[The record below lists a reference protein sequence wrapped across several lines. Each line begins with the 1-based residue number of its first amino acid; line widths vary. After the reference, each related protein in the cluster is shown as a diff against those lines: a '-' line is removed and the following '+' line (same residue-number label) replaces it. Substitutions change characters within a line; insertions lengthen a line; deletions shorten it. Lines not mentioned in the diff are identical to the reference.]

1 MKTTITKQLEGP
13 KWLLL
18 FLFVL
23 LMQQAVAQ
31 ESRVVTGTITD
42 ERGSPIPGVNIK
54 VKNSTQSAVSGAN
67 GSYSITVPEGRN
79 ILVLS
84 YIGYKSREEAIIG
97 RTVVNASLTP
107 EPKSLNEVV
116 VIGYGTQRRETVTG
130 SIATVKAEDFNGGMI
145 TDPMAL
151 IAGKVA
157 GLSITRPSGSDPN
170 ATADFSLRGP
180 ATVEG
185 NSQPLI
191 VIDGVPG
198 GDLQTIAPADIA
210 SIDILKDGSAAA
222 IYGSRATA
230 GVIIVTTKKG
240 TPGRTTVTYN
250 GSFSTDRI
258 AKRYE
263 VLNAEQYRQLATER
277 DVLDDGGAS
286 TDWFNEV
293 TRTPISNSHNLS
305 FSGGSEK
312 TTYYASV
319 NYRNFQG
326 MDQSTNREF
335 LNGTFRLNSKALN
348 DKLDLSVLLTNSFDN
363 KSFANYG
370 AIAQS
375 LNMNPTY
382 PVRNPDGTFFENPDI
397 PFQLQWNPVGNLN
410 NNINRSREKRMLGTM
425 SLGYQIIEGLKANL
439 TYSLIKNDYFS
450 GSFSNNQDFFQQ
462 QSGKGGQASRAENDL
477 TNNIFEGTLSYSK
490 KIDKHDFNLIGGYS
504 YQNTFNESLGA
515 GNNLFNSNAFLFYN
529 LGAGNALNNLSGTV
543 NREGVFISSSADER
557 TLMAYF
563 GRLIYNYD
571 EKYLFN
577 LSVRRE
583 GASVFGKDNKWGT
596 FYGASAGWIL
606 TKEDF
611 LMDNAI
617 IKNLK
622 LRGGYGVTGNQES
635 LSPYQSISAI
645 GPFISESG
653 SQNGYYGVPGESQW
667 IVPYG
672 PTINANPQLQWETK
686 KELNIGL
693 DFTLFKTS
701 WLTGSLDYY
710 LRKIEN
716 LVGHYNAQLPS
727 QIFPDIFAN
736 AGVMKNE
743 GYEVALNAKLISSK
757 SFSWNVGLT
766 AAYNKNE
773 IQSITSEQFKGTA
786 HDITNIG
793 IGTMQRLVAGQPVGV
808 YYGRVF
814 AGFTPEGLWLFKNS
828 AGEAVTP
835 DQIGENDY
843 RYFGNSIPKYNVG
856 LSSEFTY
863 KNIDVSFLL
872 RSALGFKAVNG
883 KRMFHENLMNLP
895 TMNLF
900 TSALTRGINDVA
912 YFSDYYLEKGDYLKL
927 DNATIGYTLSIKS
940 NSYLQ
945 SLRIFATGT
954 NLFTITKFSGTDP
967 ELPLS
972 VDTNPQSEF
981 TAGPG
986 VEQNYS
992 YYPSTRTLTFG
1003 ISARF

>member
-277 DVLDDGGAS
+277 GVLDDGGAS

-348 DKLDLSVLLTNSFDN
+348 DRLDLSVLLTNSFDN

-425 SLGYQIIEGLKANL
+425 SLSYQIIEGLKANL

-490 KIDKHDFNLIGGYS
+490 KINKHDFNLIGGYS

-515 GNNLFNSNAFLFYN
+515 
-529 LGAGNALNNLSGTV
+529 
-543 NREGVFISSSADER
+543 
-557 TLMAYF
+557 
-563 GRLIYNYD
+563 
-571 EKYLFN
+571 
-577 LSVRRE
+577 
-583 GASVFGKDNKWGT
+583 
-596 FYGASAGWIL
+596 
-606 TKEDF
+606 
-611 LMDNAI
+611 
-617 IKNLK
+617 
-622 LRGGYGVTGNQES
+622 
-635 LSPYQSISAI
+635 
-645 GPFISESG
+645 
-653 SQNGYYGVPGESQW
+653 
-667 IVPYG
+667 
-672 PTINANPQLQWETK
+672 
-686 KELNIGL
+686 
-693 DFTLFKTS
+693 
-701 WLTGSLDYY
+701 
-710 LRKIEN
+710 
-716 LVGHYNAQLPS
+716 
-727 QIFPDIFAN
+727 
-736 AGVMKNE
+736 
-743 GYEVALNAKLISSK
+743 
-757 SFSWNVGLT
+757 
-766 AAYNKNE
+766 
-773 IQSITSEQFKGTA
+773 
-786 HDITNIG
+786 
-793 IGTMQRLVAGQPVGV
+793 
-808 YYGRVF
+808 
-814 AGFTPEGLWLFKNS
+814 
-828 AGEAVTP
+828 
-835 DQIGENDY
+835 
-843 RYFGNSIPKYNVG
+843 
-856 LSSEFTY
+856 
-863 KNIDVSFLL
+863 
-872 RSALGFKAVNG
+872 
-883 KRMFHENLMNLP
+883 
-895 TMNLF
+895 
-900 TSALTRGINDVA
+900 
-912 YFSDYYLEKGDYLKL
+912 
-927 DNATIGYTLSIKS
+927 
-940 NSYLQ
+940 
-945 SLRIFATGT
+945 
-954 NLFTITKFSGTDP
+954 
-967 ELPLS
+967 
-972 VDTNPQSEF
+972 
-981 TAGPG
+981 
-986 VEQNYS
+986 
-992 YYPSTRTLTFG
+992 
-1003 ISARF
+1003 